1 MTLNDNSRIY
11 GMSVN
16 VDEESVHEFWNKQ
29 AQKVI

>member
-16 VDEESVHEFWNKQ
+16 VDEESVHEFGISRLK
-29 AQKVI
+29 KVI